1 VYEITR
7 GTSAA
12 IARDIHMKTI
22 RTIDLANIVG
32 GQAAAQNAVGYGMC
46 MNKATNNFG
55 SANQGTINSFQ
66 NKQISPDQFVS
77 QGVSNATAYQG
88 AAADCAK
95 QFPLQ

>member
-1 VYEITR
+1 VYEITG

-12 IARDIHMKTI
+12 LAGIIPMKRI
-22 RTIDLANIVG
+22 KNIDLANIVG

-55 SANQGTINSFQ
+55 AANQGTINSFQ